1 MSKQQCAQ
9 PCLRSGRVG
18 DILRLARPVT
28 AIDRLARQDADN
40 LWLQSIIHT
49 TRTSRSYSSTAHS
62 DTTRNY
68 RYSSSLR
75 ETCSLILNQKRPV
88 IIVGSIKI
96 GQTVPANFNTSKQLC
111 WQEAETQ
118 GRNYN
123 QGVLW
128 VSSKHIN
135 LKSVYFKMLGV
146 ESFTAANN
154 TEIIIVINFKIQ
166 YEFRLLDK
174 TMCGR
179 GEEEREC
186 ERKRERRKTE

>member
-1 MSKQQCAQ
+1 MEVPAVYTSTRLFNWVRVSGKRAVSEQAAMCAA
-9 PCLRSGRVG
+9 LLEIRE
-18 DILRLARPVT
+18 
-28 AIDRLARQDADN
+28 
-40 LWLQSIIHT
+40 
-49 TRTSRSYSSTAHS
+49 

-128 VSSKHIN
+128 VSS
-135 LKSVYFKMLGV
+135 
-146 ESFTAANN
+146 
-154 TEIIIVINFKIQ
+154 
-166 YEFRLLDK
+166 
-174 TMCGR
+174 
-179 GEEEREC
+179 
-186 ERKRERRKTE
+186 